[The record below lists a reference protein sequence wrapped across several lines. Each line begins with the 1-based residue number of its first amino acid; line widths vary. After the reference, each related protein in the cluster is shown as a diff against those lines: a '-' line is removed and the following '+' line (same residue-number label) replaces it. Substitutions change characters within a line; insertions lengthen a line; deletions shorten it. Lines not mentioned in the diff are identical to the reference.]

1 MDAIVMK
8 KILVTGANGQLGSEI
23 KFLSNGVEAE
33 FIFTDKEEL
42 DITSSEKILEFYQ
55 SSPFDAIINCAAY
68 TAVDKAESDVDL
80 AYSINASAVGHLASL
95 ALEKGLKMI
104 HISTDYVFDGK
115 AYRPYSTD
123 VVPNPSS
130 IYGKSK
136 EKGENLMLSINPPNS
151 VIIRT
156 SWVYSSF
163 GHNFVKTMLRLGA
176 DKPTLNVVSDQIGS
190 PTYARDL
197 AGAILEI
204 LPKLTSDGCKIYHY
218 SNEGTASW
226 YDFALAVMELKE
238 LPCQIMPIAT
248 EAYPLPAPRPFFSLL
263 DKSAIKA
270 DYGLKIPHWRASLK
284 KALELIS

>member
-1 MDAIVMK
+1 MDAFVMK

-23 KFLSNGVEAE
+23 RFLSNGVEAE

-42 DITSSEKILEFYQ
+42 DITSSEKIQEFYQ

-136 EKGENLMLSINPPNS
+136 AQGENEMLSINPINS
-151 VIIRT
+151 AIIRT

-176 DKPTLNVVSDQIGS
+176 EKRSLNVVSDQIGS

-197 AGAILEI
+197 ASAILKI
-204 LPKLTSDGCKIYHY
+204 LPNLSSDRCKVYHY

-226 YDFALAVMELKE
+226 YDFALAVMEIKRLS
-238 LPCQIMPIAT
+238 CNINPIPT
-248 EAYPLPAPRPFFSLL
+248 EAYPLPAPRPFYSLL
-263 DKSAIKA
+263 EKSAIKA
-270 DYGLKIPHWRASLK
+270 DFDVKIPHWRESLNE
-284 KALELIS
+284 ALKIL

>member
-55 SSPFDAIINCAAY
+55 STPFDAIINCAAY

-115 AYRPYSTD
+115 AYRPYSAD
-123 VVPNPSS
+123 DVPNPSS

-163 GHNFVKTMLRLGA
+163 GHNFVKTMLRLGTE
-176 DKPTLNVVSDQIGS
+176 KPTLNVVSDQIGS

-197 AGAILEI
+197 ASAILEI
-204 LPKLTSDGCKIYHY
+204 LPKLASDGCKIYHY

-226 YDFALAVMELKE
+226 FDFALAIMEMKE
-238 LPCQIMPIAT
+238 LPCQILPIPT

-263 DKSAIKA
+263 NKSAIKA
-270 DYGLKIPHWRASLK
+270 DFDLKIPHWRVSLK
-284 KALELIS
+284 NALELIS